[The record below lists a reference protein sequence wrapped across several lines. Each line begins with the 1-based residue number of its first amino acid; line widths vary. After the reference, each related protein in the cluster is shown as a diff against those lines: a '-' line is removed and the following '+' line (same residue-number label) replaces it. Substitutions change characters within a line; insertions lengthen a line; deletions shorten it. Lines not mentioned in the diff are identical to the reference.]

1 MILKSVSCV
10 TDGWTTNDVVY
21 QWKIPEPVQFVKN
34 LFLPGGFEL
43 ENFMDGY
50 CNVKTATGENEQ
62 KEKSNPFW
70 SYTFDGIPFPILLTC
85 MLNTPHT

>member
-1 MILKSVSCV
+1 MFCF

-50 CNVKTATGENEQ
+50 CNVKTATGEKQ
-62 KEKSNPFW
+62 KELQNEN
-70 SYTFDGIPFPILLTC
+70 Y
-85 MLNTPHT
+85 NTLVNLFIREE